1 MNRIKGGVIMS
12 TKRMWLMLVL
22 GVVACTGQA
31 ANWTQSGAGAFSWSD
46 SNNWDAAV
54 PNGNADNAVLTN
66 NITGDQTVNLNAAIT
81 IGSMDLGDVDGSSR
95 FTLANGSG
103 GGLTWN
109 KLGDWYSHLTQQ
121 SYSKGDTI
129 AATMTLNNHS
139 ALLINNYA
147 TNPLTLSG
155 AINGSGGGG
164 VEVVAGTVVLSG
176 ANTFDGQSW
185 IQGGTL
191 VVIHTNGLGNSV
203 APFQF
208 YNRARPT
215 LEFAN
220 DGVGDNGTILYGS
233 ATNPLGYSLQ
243 FLSYDH
249 EVYTV
254 KVGPVSTNVG
264 NTIQLNDFTFGYYA
278 QRLAVVGTN
287 DYGLKFAGT
296 TYVYSVNAGYP
307 SIIEAQSAPVTL
319 NEVVVSSGGTGGLA
333 LDGAVS
339 GSSIIGSI
347 DGSLW
352 LYKYGL
358 GAWTLAG
365 ANTYIGQTVLSAGT
379 LEVTHTNGLGNCAD
393 PVFFSAPLTTLKLAN
408 DGAGNNGTILY
419 GSPTNP
425 TGYNLEMGLFYPNPS
440 VVTVNVDHV
449 SANTGNTIQLGN
461 FKFPV
466 NNWSERLVVT
476 GGHDY
481 TLKVAGTTYIR
492 TADWNDDIIEA
503 QSANVILNDVNS
515 PSGVGWGLTLDGL
528 TTGNRVNGTIGNGP
542 FYVSKSGP
550 GVWTLAGSN
559 TFGASLCV
567 KGGTLRLAH
576 PYAMPGGIGAGPCNN
591 YLEFRDG
598 GGVLELGADDF
609 KRGVGYNP
617 GGCLFSDRGGFSAF
631 GGNRIVNMGGVGAQ
645 VHWSNGM
652 FIPGG
657 KPLLLNSTT
666 ADSAIDFQNALH
678 LDWNYQ
684 TIQVDD
690 NPNTNTDYAIISG
703 ELSVGGMIKTGD
715 GTLSLSASSSLYLPS
730 TVSNGT
736 LLVDGALLDGGT
748 NITVTSGGSLG
759 GTGTVAS
766 ALTVLSG
773 GTLVPGGF
781 NALGTLTLAGT
792 GDFQSGARITAK
804 VAGDAYSTV
813 VVNGSLSLPST
824 GTVVVT
830 NLTGTTLPTRMVL
843 LSATSLSAPDL
854 SGWTVVGGKPGTRIA
869 LQGNELQLVTPS
881 GSVIRIY

>member
-1 MNRIKGGVIMS
+1 
-12 TKRMWLMLVL
+12 MLVL
-22 GVVACTGQA
+22 GVVAVAYTAQA
-31 ANWTQSGAGAFSWSD
+31 ANWTQSGAGAFNWGD
-46 SNNWDAAV
+46 GANWDAAV
-54 PNGNADNAVLTN
+54 PNGNAAAAALTN
-66 NITGDQTVNLNAAIT
+66 NIAGDQTVNLNAPIT
-81 IGSMDLGDVDGSSR
+81 IGRLDLGDTDGSSR
-95 FTLANGSG
+95 FILADGS

-109 KLGDWYSHLTQQ
+109 NGGDWNSYLTQQ

-129 AATMTLNNHS
+129 APTMTLSNYVNGV
-139 ALLINNYA
+139 LYIYNYA
-147 TNPLTLSG
+147 ANPLTLSG

-164 VEVVAGTVVLSG
+164 VVVVAGTVVLSG
-176 ANTFDGQSW
+176 ANTFDGPSQ

-191 VVIHTNGLGNSV
+191 VVTHTNGLGNSV
-203 APFQF
+203 TPFQF
-208 YNRARPT
+208 AIRANPT
-215 LEFAN
+215 LELAN

-243 FLSYDH
+243 FIYYNW
-249 EVYTV
+249 ETYTV
-254 KVGPVSTNVG
+254 KVDHVSANAG
-264 NTIQLNDFTFGYYA
+264 NTIQLNDFTFGSYQ
-278 QRLAVVGTN
+278 QRLVVAGAN
-287 DYGLKFAGT
+287 DYRLKFAGT
-296 TYVYSVNAGYP
+296 TYVDNTREDLTST
-307 SIIEAQSAPVTL
+307 IEAQSAPVTL
-319 NEVVVSSGGTGGLA
+319 NNVAVNSGGAGGLV
-333 LDGAVS
+333 LDGATS
-339 GSSIIGSI
+339 SNSIIGSI
-347 DGSLW
+347 DGSLR

-358 GAWTLAG
+358 GTWTVAG
-365 ANTYIGQTVLSAGT
+365 ANTYIGRTELNAGT

-393 PVFFSAPLTTLKLAN
+393 PVFFSAPLATLKLAH

-425 TGYNLEMGLFYPNPS
+425 VGYNLEMGLFYPS
-440 VVTVNVDHV
+440 SSSIVTVNVDHV
-449 SANTGNTIQLGN
+449 SANTGNTIQVGN

-466 NNWSERLVVT
+466 NAWPQRLVVT

-481 TLKVAGTTYIR
+481 TLKIAGTTYIR
-492 TADWNDDIIEA
+492 TGDWQEDGIEA

-515 PSGVGWGLTLDGL
+515 PSGVGWGLRLDGV

-542 FYVSKSGP
+542 FYVSKYGP

-567 KGGTLRLAH
+567 MGGTLRLTH

-591 YLEFRDG
+591 YFEFRDG

-631 GGNRIVNMGGVGAQ
+631 GGNRIVNMGGSGVQVG
-645 VHWSNGM
+645 WSHNQ

-666 ADSAIDFQNALH
+666 ADSTIDFQNALF

-703 ELSVGGMIKTGD
+703 ELSTGGMIKTGD
-715 GTLSLSASSSLYLPS
+715 GTLSLSASSSLYMPS

-736 LLVDGALLDGGT
+736 LLVDGALLDGGST
-748 NITVTSGGSLG
+748 VTVTSGGSLG

-766 ALTVLSG
+766 GLTVLSG

-781 NALGTLTLAGT
+781 NALGTLTLTGT
-792 GDFQSGARITAK
+792 VDFQSGARITAK

-824 GTVVVT
+824 GTVVIT
-830 NLTGTTLPTRMVL
+830 NLTGVSLPSRMVL
-843 LSATSLSAPDL
+843 LSATTLSAPDL
-854 SGWTVVGGKPGTRIA
+854 SGWTIVGGKPGSRIA
-869 LQGNELQLVTPS
+869 LHGNELQLTTPS